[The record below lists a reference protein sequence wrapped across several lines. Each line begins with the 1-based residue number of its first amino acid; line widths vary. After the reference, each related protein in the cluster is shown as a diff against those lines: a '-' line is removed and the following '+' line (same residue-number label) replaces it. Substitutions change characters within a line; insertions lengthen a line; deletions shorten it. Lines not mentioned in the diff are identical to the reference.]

1 MDTNQQPI
9 NQNSAQ
15 TNPETISTQN
25 PQGQQIANVEI
36 WNTTNWNI
44 DTQVAIEPETDL
56 TNGDLRMI
64 WNDISKKTKP
74 KNKRIIYMAI
84 LLVLIILTSAVAF
97 LAYKYDKYIIDYWNG
112 IEIGN
117 DIYNKFEETKGQI
130 YKLLW
135 REYAWLKWQVEL
147 SNENWISNL
156 KQLVEWDNWY
166 IYKKETLKG
175 SIQNLFN
182 SLIDSTN
189 HIDETKKYISS
200 YWFFSDKLSS
210 IISDDEAITSIQDS
224 LTAIE
229 SIKFSSA
236 ISVFSKLDTFLEST
250 SRETWLEK
258 EEILDKMKNISR
270 RWEKDINLYI
280 KNCKLNASELDAQCN
295 HIWDFDKYYEL
306 TEDTWFDTK
315 FFKSL
320 MEFIDAKLEQTEV
333 PSFSIKFKSFD
344 KANKEM
350 SFDVEINTFKE
361 DEVELAK
368 NWILSPH
375 SFILNSL
382 INNLRLSRVIISEQI
397 KVESIQVNQ
406 VTKTFWTTEFIINS
420 SSNSFT
426 VPIKKENQIEI
437 DDFSY

>member
-9 NQNSAQ
+9 NQNNVQ
-15 TNPETISTQN
+15 TNPETTSTQN

-44 DTQVAIEPETDL
+44 DTHVSIEPETDL

-97 LAYKYDKYIIDYWNG
+97 LAYKYDKYIIDYWNW

-135 REYAWLKWQVEL
+135 REYVWLKWQVEL

-250 SRETWLEK
+250 SRETGLEK

-406 VTKTFWTTEFIINS
+406 VVKTFWTTEFIINS

>member
-1 MDTNQQPI
+1 MDI
-9 NQNSAQ
+9 NQKTNLDNIQQDANALKDQENAQVVINS
-15 TNPETISTQN
+15 ET
-25 PQGQQIANVEI
+25 
-36 WNTTNWNI
+36 WNI
-44 DTQVAIEPETDL
+44 VNENADQQAEDYQETDL
-56 TNGDLRMI
+56 INGDLRII
-64 WNDISKKTKP
+64 WTDLGEKTKK
-74 KNKRIIYMAI
+74 KNNRILYLALI
-84 LLVLIILTSAVAF
+84 LVIIVITSAIGF
-97 LAYKYDKYIIDYWNG
+97 LSYKYDKYIIDYWNW

-117 DIYNKFEETKGQI
+117 EIYNKFEELKGKI

-135 REYAWLKWQVEL
+135 KEYAWIKSQIEL
-147 SNENWISNL
+147 SNENWTSNL
-156 KQLVEWDNWY
+156 KWLIEWDNSY
-166 IYKKETLKG
+166 IYKKETLK
-175 SIQNLFN
+175 SSVQNLFN
-182 SLIDSTN
+182 SVISSAN
-189 HIDETKKYISS
+189 KIDETKKYISS

-210 IISDDEAITSIQDS
+210 IISDDEAITSIQES

-258 EEILDKMKNISR
+258 EEILEKMKNISK

-280 KNCKLNASELDAQCN
+280 KNCKLNASELDYQCN

-315 FFKSL
+315 FFKAL
-320 MEFIDAKLEQTEV
+320 MEFIDAKLEQTDI

-382 INNLRLSRVIISEQI
+382 INNLRLSRVIISEWI
-397 KVESIQVNQ
+397 KVESIKVNQ

-420 SSNSFT
+420 SNHSFT

>member
-9 NQNSAQ
+9 NQNNVQ
-15 TNPETISTQN
+15 TNPETTRTQN

-44 DTQVAIEPETDL
+44 DTHVAIEPETDL

-97 LAYKYDKYIIDYWNG
+97 LAYKYDKYIIDYWNW

-135 REYAWLKWQVEL
+135 REYVWLKWQVEL

-250 SRETWLEK
+250 SRETGLEK

-406 VTKTFWTTEFIINS
+406 VVKTFWTTEFIINS

>member
-1 MDTNQQPI
+1 MDNQQTNQNNIQ
-9 NQNSAQ
+9 QN
-15 TNPETISTQN
+15 TDTVNTQGKEAVN
-25 PQGQQIANVEI
+25 TAT
-36 WNTTNWNI
+36 WNTTNNSSDWQAVI
-44 DTQVAIEPETDL
+44 YQEADL
-56 TNGDLRMI
+56 INGDLRMI
-64 WNDISKKTKP
+64 WSDLSKKP
-74 KNKRIIYMAI
+74 KKKNNRILYMAL
-84 LLVLIILTSAVAF
+84 LLVLIAITSTIGF
-97 LAYKYDKYIIDYWNG
+97 LSYKYDKYIIDYWNW

-117 DIYNKFEETKGQI
+117 EIYNKFEELKGQV

-135 REYAWLKWQVEL
+135 KEYSWIKSQIEL

-156 KQLVEWDNWY
+156 KALVEWDNSY

-175 SIQNLFN
+175 SVQNLFD
-182 SLIDSTN
+182 SVISSTN
-189 HIDETKKYISS
+189 QIDETKKYISS
-200 YWFFSDKLSS
+200 YWFFPDTLPN
-210 IISDDEAITSIQDS
+210 IISDDEAITSIQES

-250 SRETWLEK
+250 SRETWLDK
-258 EEILDKMKNISR
+258 EEILEKMKDISK

-280 KNCKLNASELDAQCN
+280 KNCKLNASELDYQCN

-306 TEDTWFDTK
+306 TEDTWFDTR
-315 FFKSL
+315 FFKAL
-320 MEFIDAKLEQTEV
+320 MEFIDAKLEQTEI
-333 PSFSIKFKSFD
+333 PSFNIKFKSFD
-344 KANKEM
+344 KASKQM

-382 INNLRLSRVIISEQI
+382 INNLRLSRVIISEWI
-397 KVESIQVNQ
+397 KVESIQVDQ
-406 VTKTFWTTEFIINS
+406 VTKTFWTTEFTINS
-420 SSNSFT
+420 SNHSFT